1 MDLEVKSYE
10 YDNATGDW
18 SHLCASLNAS
28 FCLREGSAMLQVAPQ
43 KEAALQ
49 DLQAAQ
55 ALHAAGMLAGGSP
68 YTHAASGH
76 GDPMSSKGDEG
87 DEDNADSEDAAAVSR
102 RITRQSETLLRLL
115 QGASSTQLS
124 EHALAGLMALTD
136 MHASTIEAVQTGPV
150 ESGSSDD
157 TSASISW

>member
-1 MDLEVKSYE
+1 MDLELKAYE

-43 KEAALQ
+43 REAAQMSIL
-49 DLQAAQ
+49 L
-55 ALHAAGMLAGGSP
+55 
-68 YTHAASGH
+68 AASGH
-76 GDPMSSKGDEG
+76 GDSMSSGGDEG
-87 DEDNADSEDAAAVSR
+87 DEDNADSDDAAAMSR
-102 RITRQSETLLRLL
+102 RIVRQSETLLRLL

-124 EHALAGLMALTD
+124 EPALAGLMALTD
-136 MHASTIEAVQTGPV
+136 MHTSTIEAVQAGPV
-150 ESGSSDD
+150 ESSSSDD